1 MRFDASTNV
10 EEPLKIELSDGEPL
24 EGDAAYCVP
33 DSEIAKELYSYKR
46 MLDDGLIT
54 EEEYNGLKASLF
66 RRMNISSE
74 GNSSISV
81 ISLWI
86 CNICNFLGIF
96 VNMMIS
102 LGVWG
107 NLRSMYKYIMYGYI
121 AGFAFIAV
129 CTPLII
135 GLSISLKEKAKTDAP
150 TRGAII
156 GGVVSIALTIFMMI
170 LSAIL

>member
-1 MRFDASTNV
+1 
-10 EEPLKIELSDGEPL
+10 
-24 EGDAAYCVP
+24 
-33 DSEIAKELYSYKR
+33 

-66 RRMNISSE
+66 RKMNISSE
-74 GNSSISV
+74 GNSSFSV

-86 CNICNFLGIF
+86 CNVCNFLGIF
-96 VNMMIS
+96 INMMIS

-135 GLSISLKEKAKTDAP
+135 GLSISLREKAKTNP
-150 TRGAII
+150 HTKNAII
-156 GGVVSIALTIFMMI
+156 GGIASIALTTFLMI
-170 LSAIL
+170 LSAIF